1 VATWEG
7 APCRLDTLGACRK
20 PGPLIEL
27 QEVQMTRDAYGPVL
41 VLSCWAK
48 GDHEP
53 LDWVSTMATA
63 EEACR

>member
-1 VATWEG
+1 
-7 APCRLDTLGACRK
+7 
-20 PGPLIEL
+20 
-27 QEVQMTRDAYGPVL
+27 MTRDAYGPVL